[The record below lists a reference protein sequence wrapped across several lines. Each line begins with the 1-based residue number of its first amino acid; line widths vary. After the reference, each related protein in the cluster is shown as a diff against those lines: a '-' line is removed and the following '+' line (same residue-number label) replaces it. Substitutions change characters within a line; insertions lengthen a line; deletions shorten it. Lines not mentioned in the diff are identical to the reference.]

1 MYWRRDVTRSDR
13 RAGTSPAH
21 TVPRIMRN
29 SICPQP
35 GRGGPWGLPRA
46 GTSPAPTAPR
56 IMRNSICPQPGRG
69 GPRGRLRAGTSPAP
83 TPPAKP
89 LYGASAAPPCGAP
102 EAKKK
107 MPSFLVQLEN
117 RHRSV
122 KQTCRWHVCSVGRSG
137 YGARRELCGCLLF
150 VQFKHRHE
158 CLGRNLYRS
167 QAPHLLFAR
176 PAKAMPFAGT
186 PSPFHMLGRSESA
199 LRQGFRSRRNP
210 CTAQA
215 PPHLVGPQRPK
226 RRCRHSSSNLRTAT
240 AALSKRAGGT
250 FVA

>member
-1 MYWRRDVTRSDR
+1 MPT
-13 RAGTSPAH
+13 PA
-21 TVPRIMRN
+21 
-29 SICPQP
+29 
-35 GRGGPWGLPRA
+35 
-46 GTSPAPTAPR
+46 
-56 IMRNSICPQPGRG
+56 
-69 GPRGRLRAGTSPAP
+69 RLRAGTSPAP

-137 YGARRELCGCLLF
+137 YGARRELCGCLLFVQFRHRHRSVKQTCRWHVCSVGRSGYAARRELCGCLLF

>member
-1 MYWRRDVTRSDR
+1 MPT
-13 RAGTSPAH
+13 PA
-21 TVPRIMRN
+21 
-29 SICPQP
+29 
-35 GRGGPWGLPRA
+35 
-46 GTSPAPTAPR
+46 
-56 IMRNSICPQPGRG
+56 
-69 GPRGRLRAGTSPAP
+69 RLRAGTSPAP

-102 EAKKK
+102 EVKKK
-107 MPSFLVQLEN
+107 MPSFLIQLEN

-137 YGARRELCGCLLF
+137 YAARRELCGCLLF